1 MSPPVVNET
10 FNQGKKPEEN
20 HRASIL
26 MLGNKLPGQVSPDY
40 PLVFSLPILH
50 ILLNG
55 VQSKMKQFHESWTV
69 QTTKY
74 LSGQS

>member
-1 MSPPVVNET
+1 MKLLINEKIQKT
-10 FNQGKKPEEN
+10 ITEQV
-20 HRASIL
+20 SIL
-26 MLGNKLPGQVSPDY
+26 MVRNKLPGQVSPDY

-69 QTTKY
+69 QTPKC
-74 LSGQS
+74 LPGQS